1 MPMLARLILFLL
13 ALAFA
18 APAATAACHARA
30 VGHHA
35 AAPSHHGSAPVE
47 REDDA
52 VAPMACIG
60 CVPPSNWTPGRLG
73 GAVHAPVDPVAERI
87 AALSIGRGAPPT
99 LPPPRIG

>member
-1 MPMLARLILFLL
+1 MLARLILFLL

-18 APAATAACHARA
+18 VPAATAACHAPA

-35 AAPSHHGSAPVE
+35 AAPAHHRSAPVE

-52 VAPMACIG
+52 VASTACIG
-60 CVPPSNWTPGRLG
+60 CVPPSNWTPGRVG
-73 GAVHAPVDPVAERI
+73 GAVLAPDRPVAGRI
-87 AALSIGRGAPPT
+87 AALSIGRGAPPA